1 MPDNKSMKRALA
13 AAAVAVLCLLGLITL
28 LMIGALNTGLP
39 GLVAGMVMAVLPVPF
54 YVALA
59 LWVDRYEREP
69 RWMLAAAFL
78 WGATGAVF
86 FAFIFNS
93 IASVFFGAIGGGN
106 AAQLGGSVL
115 SAPFVEELAKATALF
130 LFFFWKKDEFDNVID
145 GIIYAAMVGLG
156 FAMTENVSYYGQAL
170 AADGLGGT
178 FFVRGV
184 LAPFSHPLFTAMTGI
199 GLGLSRETLRREL
212 KTIAPLAGLALA
224 MGLHATWNLSASF
237 GVAFLFAYLLIMVPA
252 FFGLLGVVLYAQARE
267 RRIIRANLVPYVQ
280 SGHVSPADLETLCR
294 FGGRM
299 KVLMA
304 AMQAQGVAGW
314 KREARFQQAA
324 SELAFHRWRTERGIS
339 KGMHE
344 YAARE
349 AEYLRIIAEC
359 RAPEPMAAPQYGG
372 WAGA

>member
-1 MPDNKSMKRALA
+1 MPQNNQMKWALGA
-13 AAAVAVLCLLGLITL
+13 AAFAALCLLGLITL
-28 LMIGALNTGLP
+28 LMIGSMNTGLP
-39 GLVAGMVMAVLPVPF
+39 GLIVGMIMAVLPVPF
-54 YVALA
+54 YVAMA
-59 LWVDRYEREP
+59 LWVDRYEKEP

-93 IASVFFGAIGGGN
+93 INAAIFGAVGGQT
-106 AAQLGGSVL
+106 AAGLGGSVI
-115 SAPFVEELAKATALF
+115 SAPFVEELAKGVALF
-130 LFFFWKKDEFDNVID
+130 LFFFWKKDEFDDVID
-145 GIIYAAMVGLG
+145 GIVYAAMVGLG

-170 AADGLGGT
+170 QGGLGGT

-199 GLGLSRETLRREL
+199 GLGLSRETVRKQL
-212 KTIAPLAGLALA
+212 KVIAPWAGLSLA
-224 MGLHATWNLSASF
+224 MALHATWNLSASF
-237 GVAFLFAYLLIMVPA
+237 GAAFLLAYLLIMMPA

-267 RRIIRANLVPYVQ
+267 RKIIRANLMPYVQ
-280 SGHVSPADLETLCR
+280 SGHIYTVELETLCR

-299 KVLMA
+299 KTLMA
-304 AMQAQGVAGW
+304 AMQAQGAAGW

-339 KGMHE
+339 KGVQE
-344 YAARE
+344 YTLRE
-349 AEYLRIIAEC
+349 AEYLQVIATC
-359 RAPEPMAAPQYGG
+359 RAQPVAAQYGT